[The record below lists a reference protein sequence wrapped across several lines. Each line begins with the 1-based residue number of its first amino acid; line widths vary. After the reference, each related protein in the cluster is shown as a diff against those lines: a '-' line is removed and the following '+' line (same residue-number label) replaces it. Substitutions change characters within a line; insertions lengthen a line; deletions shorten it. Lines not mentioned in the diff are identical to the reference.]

1 MFYIEYF
8 IFNDFLIA
16 SQSFSVKISN
26 RILFSIIC
34 QYIFPLCKE
43 KTGNKRGGISK
54 SLIIPST
61 DSKHFNDYDKFK
73 LLSLA

>member
-26 RILFSIIC
+26 RILSSIIC

-43 KTGNKRGGISK
+43 KTGNKCGGISK
-54 SLIIPST
+54 SLIIPLI